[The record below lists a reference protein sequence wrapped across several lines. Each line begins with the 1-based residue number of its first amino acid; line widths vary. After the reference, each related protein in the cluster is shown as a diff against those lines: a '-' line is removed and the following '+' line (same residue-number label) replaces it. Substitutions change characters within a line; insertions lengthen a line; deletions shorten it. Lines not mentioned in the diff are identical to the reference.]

1 MNQIIRIIGGKHRG
15 KKLHFPMVEGLR
27 PTPDRVRETL
37 FNWLMNDICGSKCL
51 DAFAGSGAI
60 GFEAY
65 SRGALSVKLLE
76 NNSKVYLNLIKE
88 ANNFNS
94 PSISIEKND
103 ACKFLTETKETFN
116 IIFLDPPFAKN
127 YLPICINAIENSNA
141 LEKEGL
147 LYLESGEEIIIN
159 KSIWQE
165 LKSKKTGQVIYSIYK
180 KL

>member
-1 MNQIIRIIGGKHRG
+1 M
-15 KKLHFPMVEGLR
+15 L
-27 PTPDRVRETL
+27 
-37 FNWLMNDICGSKCL
+37 
-51 DAFAGSGAI
+51 
-60 GFEAY
+60 
-65 SRGALSVKLLE
+65 KLLE

-103 ACKFLTETKETFN
+103 ACKFLTETKETFD

-127 YLPICINAIENSNA
+127 YLPICINAIENSNV

-165 LKSKKTGQVIYSIYK
+165 VKSKKTGQVIYSIYK